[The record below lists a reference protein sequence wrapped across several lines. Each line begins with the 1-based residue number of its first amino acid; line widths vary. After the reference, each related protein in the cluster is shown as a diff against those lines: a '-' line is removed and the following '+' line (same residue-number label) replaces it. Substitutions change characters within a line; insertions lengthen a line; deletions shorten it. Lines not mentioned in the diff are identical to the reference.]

1 MTKAIIAVCSA
12 AICVMILPAA
22 ARAEQQP
29 PKVITLQD
37 AVNIALTNNKGL
49 VIAREQFR
57 RSRSMADETRALGLP
72 NLGLQAQTQRI
83 GPVPEI
89 TIPGSTEK
97 VQIASPTSI
106 TATALLIK
114 PIDLNGRL
122 SLATEI
128 SELASVIQELNL
140 ARAEQQLV
148 FDVQNAYYNIL
159 RAEGQRDVAQAA
171 VDSAQERL
179 KIVKAQFEVGAL
191 PKFDV
196 TRAEVEVA
204 NRKQALIAVTSAVD
218 VSKAGLLNIMGF
230 SPTEPIQTAPVT
242 VQAEPL
248 AATAEQYVG
257 EALARR
263 PEALMAEGNVRL
275 QQRSVKFAR
284 RERLPSFAAT
294 AGYNY
299 TAESTL
305 FQPNK
310 FSWAIG
316 LNATLPIYEGGA
328 IKARIDESK
337 SDLAAAQAQ
346 LDQTRLDIA
355 LDVKAATLNLSEAY
369 QRIQTTEKNVAEAEE
384 ALRLAQVRFQ
394 SGISIQVEVSDAE
407 TALTQAGTNF
417 VNAKYDYATALARLQ
432 RATATQPQF
441 AQLTEVKN

>member
-1 MTKAIIAVCSA
+1 
-12 AICVMILPAA
+12 
-22 ARAEQQP
+22 
-29 PKVITLQD
+29 
-37 AVNIALTNNKGL
+37 
-49 VIAREQFR
+49 
-57 RSRSMADETRALGLP
+57 
-72 NLGLQAQTQRI
+72 
-83 GPVPEI
+83 
-89 TIPGSTEK
+89 
-97 VQIASPTSI
+97 
-106 TATALLIK
+106 
-114 PIDLNGRL
+114 
-122 SLATEI
+122 
-128 SELASVIQELNL
+128 
-140 ARAEQQLV
+140 
-148 FDVQNAYYNIL
+148 
-159 RAEGQRDVAQAA
+159 
-171 VDSAQERL
+171 
-179 KIVKAQFEVGAL
+179 
-191 PKFDV
+191 
-196 TRAEVEVA
+196 
-204 NRKQALIAVTSAVD
+204 VTSAVD